1 MIESWKKRLGL
12 NARERLALS
21 AFSIASINNIISDI
35 HKAEAFEVKN
45 DLLQLGEFF
54 VVLAGIEER
63 LDGVLSRVCRLGDLP
78 EYKKSNLKEQLNYL
92 KQLHE
97 YGMPKG
103 IGLESLNYD
112 LDKFLE
118 VGNQLVTFRQR
129 IGSGEVSMHD
139 TNGSWSLPS
148 KSMEELKKATFNC
161 IDLNGM
167 LRTLQD
173 NVRYDVEM
181 KDEAPFPKLRN
192 KNKSSVFINVILLFF
207 AIIGL
212 VWYLY

>member
-1 MIESWKKRLGL
+1 MIESWKIRLGL

-21 AFSIASINNIISDI
+21 LFSISSINNIISNV
-35 HKAEAFEVKN
+35 HLAEAFEVKN
-45 DLLQLGEFF
+45 DLVNLGEFF
-54 VVLAGIEER
+54 VVLGGIEER

-92 KQLHE
+92 KQLDE

-118 VGNQLVTFRQR
+118 AGNQLVTFRQR
-129 IGSGEVSMHD
+129 IGSGEVSMYD
-139 TNGSWSLPS
+139 TNGSWNLPS
-148 KSMEELKKATFNC
+148 ETMDELRKAIFNC
-161 IDLNGM
+161 IDLKGM
-167 LRTLQD
+167 LNTLED
-173 NVRYDVEM
+173 NVRYDVKM

-192 KNKSSVFINVILLFF
+192 KNQRI
-207 AIIGL
+207 
-212 VWYLY
+212 